1 VWRRSRF
8 VIPNLLTLGT
18 HAAYG
23 LTIWREHVTHTIPM
37 AAQANQDCSGPPH
50 PIFVAVAS
58 PACPDHWARATHII
72 DGYIS
77 WVEQAIG
84 VDLTAYRHEN
94 QAELAALQDYYSWP
108 TGQLLVGV
116 LDGRIVGVTGV
127 KMLEPGVAELR
138 RMYVA
143 PEGRGHG
150 IAPMMLRSAIRVSR
164 QLGAE
169 TLRLETLP
177 WLMKDAV
184 RMYLRAGFV
193 PIQHYSAIE
202 TQAEGS
208 IAMELRVA
216 EVRELRAAS

>member
-1 VWRRSRF
+1 MTTNARD
-8 VIPNLLTLGT
+8 PKD
-18 HAAYG
+18 
-23 LTIWREHVTHTIPM
+23 
-37 AAQANQDCSGPPH
+37 DCSGPPH
-50 PIFVAVAS
+50 PIFAAVAS
-58 PACPDHWARATHII
+58 PACPDHWTRAAHLI

-77 WVEQAIG
+77 WVEQAMG
-84 VDLTAYRHEN
+84 VDLTAYRREN
-94 QAELAALQDYYSWP
+94 HAELGALQDYYSWP

-150 IAPMMLRSAIRVSR
+150 IAPMMLRSAVRVSR

-169 TLRLETLP
+169 SLRLETLP

-202 TQAEGS
+202 AQAGGA
-208 IAMELRVA
+208 IAMELRVS
-216 EVRELRAAS
+216 EGRELRAAS